1 MYMKKEDEN
10 MLSFFSGNRVDSVNV
25 NDLRELL
32 GKINLID
39 IREPYEYKNG
49 HLPTAKN
56 IPMSKILAES
66 DKYLNKD
73 KEYHIICQSGGRSS
87 RTSSKLKAMGFNI
100 VNVSGGTS
108 SYTGLLKK

>member
-1 MYMKKEDEN
+1 MF
-10 MLSFFSGNRVDSVNV
+10 SFLNKNRVNSVNV
-25 NDLRELL
+25 NDLGDLL

-56 IPMSKILAES
+56 IPMGKILEEP

-73 KEYHIICQSGGRSS
+73 KEYYIICQSGGRSS
-87 RTSSKLKAMGFNI
+87 STSSKLKAKGFNI
-100 VNVSGGTS
+100 VNVSGGTG
-108 SYTGLLKK
+108 SYTGALKK

>member
-1 MYMKKEDEN
+1 MF
-10 MLSFFSGNRVDSVNV
+10 SFFSRTRVNSVNV

-39 IREPYEYKNG
+39 IRETYEYKNG

-56 IPMSKILAES
+56 IPMSKILVEP

-73 KEYHIICQSGGRSS
+73 KEYYIICQSGGRSS
-87 RTSSKLKAMGFNI
+87 STCGKLKAKGFNI
-100 VNVSGGTS
+100 VNVLGGTS
-108 SYTGLLKK
+108 RYTGPLKK

>member
-1 MYMKKEDEN
+1 MF
-10 MLSFFSGNRVDSVNV
+10 SFFSRNRVNSVNV
-25 NDLRELL
+25 NDLGDLL

-39 IREPYEYKNG
+39 IREPYEYNNG

-56 IPMSKILAES
+56 IPMSKILEKPE
-66 DKYLNKD
+66 KYLNKD
-73 KEYHIICQSGGRSS
+73 NEYHIICQSGGRSS
-87 RTSSKLKAMGFNI
+87 STSSKLKAMGFNI

>member
-1 MYMKKEDEN
+1 MF
-10 MLSFFSGNRVDSVNV
+10 SFFSRNRVDSVNV
-25 NDLRELL
+25 NDLGDLL

-39 IREPYEYKNG
+39 IRESYEYKNG

-56 IPMSKILAES
+56 IPMDKILSEP
-66 DKYLNKD
+66 DKYLDKD
-73 KEYHIICQSGGRSS
+73 KKYYIICQSGGRSS